1 MVAASQEQKVRP
13 SSRRDFLAVS
23 PVIPDF
29 TDDRGCNMHLMD
41 LDELVEYVQPEQVDD
56 DVCVKEP

>member
-1 MVAASQEQKVRP
+1 MEIN
-13 SSRRDFLAVS
+13 RDFLTIS
-23 PVIPDF
+23 PEEPDF

-41 LDELVEYVQPEQVDD
+41 LDEFVEYVQPEQVDD